1 MTKKISTILDN
12 YLCDNN
18 SLFKTDL
25 TYKQKEAIYTDIN
38 ELSIYLKMYYDVE
51 SVKSDPIISHEYPS
65 ETSFDHILDTM
76 RYGAVMIRFKFVSR
90 NSAHPI
96 EEKF

>member
-1 MTKKISTILDN
+1 MTKQISTILDN
-12 YLCDNN
+12 YICDNN

-51 SVKSDPIISHEYPS
+51 SVKLDPIISREYPS
-65 ETSFDHILDTM
+65 GNCFDHILDNIILGKDT
-76 RYGAVMIRFKFVSR
+76 YFT
-90 NSAHPI
+90 
-96 EEKF
+96 